1 MEHVDLVLVL
11 LTACVALQVLAARFA
26 VPHPSLLVLGG
37 AALALAPGLPRPGL
51 DPGIIFLIFVP
62 PLLYRASVRA
72 PLREFRRQCWPIF
85 QLSVPLVLVT
95 MVAVALVAHELIPA
109 FPWSAGLVLGA
120 IVSAPDA
127 VAAMAVMRPLRV
139 PPAAAAVLEGEG
151 VFNDATALI
160 AYRMAVAA
168 AVTGAFSLGEAVSEF
183 AWSATLGVALG
194 LLVGC
199 GVLAIRRRVQDL
211 PLVDNSIS
219 LLTPFAAYLPAN
231 ALGASGVLAV
241 VSAGLY
247 VGRHMAKALSPATR
261 IQEDATWSLVTFI
274 LESLVFILV
283 GLDLPHLVQE
293 TGRDA
298 LGRWLGFS
306 VLITLVVIFVRMA
319 WLWPA
324 GTYARRALPDRHRCF
339 HNPRQIALV
348 AWGGIRGAESVV
360 IALAVPHATASGA
373 AFPGRGLIVF
383 ATFGV
388 VFATLVLQGLTLK
401 PLVRLLGLDGD
412 TERAREEAHA
422 RHILALAG
430 LSRLEELEGVDGG
443 PPETVDELRRRHH
456 HRARRWAAREQQL
469 GGEPIVP
476 QHAGDGDDRL
486 HEMPSLHYRR
496 LRVAMIEA
504 ERQAAVMLSEEGVIG
519 ATVLRRIERDLD
531 LEAMLLRDSA
541 GSDRERADS
550 GRAAVRETTRL
561 G

>member
-1 MEHVDLVLVL
+1 MKHIDVVLLL

-37 AALALAPGLPRPGL
+37 AALALVPSLPRPGL
-51 DPGIIFLIFVP
+51 DPGVIFLLFVP

-95 MVAVALVAHELIPA
+95 MIAVALVAHKLMPA
-109 FPWSAGLVLGA
+109 TSWSAGLVLGA
-120 IVSAPDA
+120 IVAAPDA
-127 VAAMAVMRPLRV
+127 VAAMAVMRLVRV
-139 PPAAAAVLEGEG
+139 PPAVSAVIEGEG
-151 VFNDATALI
+151 MFNDATALI

-168 AVTGAFSLGEAVSEF
+168 AVTGAFSLGKALSEF
-183 AWSATLGVALG
+183 AWSATLGLALG
-194 LLVGC
+194 FLVGW
-199 GVLAIRRRVQDL
+199 GALAIRRRVQDL
-211 PLVDNSIS
+211 PLVDNCIS

-241 VSAGLY
+241 ISAGIY

-261 IQEDATWSLVTFI
+261 IQADATWSLVTFI

-293 TGRDA
+293 TGRDV

-306 VLITLVVIFVRMA
+306 ALITLAVIFVRMA

-324 GTYARRALPDRHRCF
+324 GAYARRAVPDRRRSF
-339 HNPRQIALV
+339 RNPRQVALV
-348 AWGGIRGAESVV
+348 AWTGIRGAESVV
-360 IALAVPHATASGA
+360 IALAVPHVTASGA

-412 TERAREEAHA
+412 TERAQEEAHA
-422 RHILALAG
+422 RQVVAMAG
-430 LSRLEELEGVDGG
+430 LSRLEELGSVDGS

-456 HRARRWAAREQQL
+456 HRARRWAAREHQL
-469 GGEPIVP
+469 GGEPMVP
-476 QHAGDGDDRL
+476 QHDGEGDHGL
-486 HEMPSLHYRR
+486 NEIASVHYRR
-496 LRVAMIEA
+496 LRVSMIEA
-504 ERQAAVMLSEEGVIG
+504 ERQAAVRLSEKGVIG
-519 ATVLRRIERDLD
+519 ATVMRLIERDLD
-531 LEAMLLRDSA
+531 LEVILLRDSV
-541 GSDRERADS
+541 GSYWEKTDSSRAS
-550 GRAAVRETTRL
+550 VRKTTWL

>member
-1 MEHVDLVLVL
+1 MKHIDLILVL
-11 LTACVALQVLAARFA
+11 LTACVSLRVLAARFA

-37 AALALAPGLPRPGL
+37 AALALVPGLPRSGLAPGV
-51 DPGIIFLIFVP
+51 IFLIFVP

-72 PLREFRRQCWPIF
+72 PLREFRRQRWPILW
-85 QLSVPLVLVT
+85 LSVPLVLVT
-95 MVAVALVAHELIPA
+95 QAAVALVAHELIPG

-127 VAAMAVMRPLRV
+127 VAAMAVMRRLRV

-151 VFNDATALI
+151 MFNDATALV
-160 AYRMAVAA
+160 AYRIAVTA
-168 AVTGAFSLGEAVSEF
+168 AVTGAFSLGQAASEF
-183 AWSATLGVALG
+183 AWSAALGVALG
-194 LLVGC
+194 LLVGW
-199 GVLAIRRRVQDL
+199 GAIAIRRRVQDL

-241 VSAGLY
+241 ISAGLY

-261 IQEDATWSLVTFI
+261 IQAAATWSLVTFI

-293 TGRDA
+293 TGREA

-306 VLITLVVIFVRMA
+306 ALITLVVIVVRMA

-324 GTYARRALPDRHRCF
+324 YARRALPDRYRCF
-339 HNPRQIALV
+339 RSPRQIALV
-348 AWGGIRGAESVV
+348 AWAGIRGAESVV
-360 IALAVPHATASGA
+360 IALAVPHTTASGA

-383 ATFGV
+383 VTFGV

-422 RHILALAG
+422 RQILALAG

-443 PPETVDELRRRHH
+443 PPETVDDLRRRHH

-469 GGEPIVP
+469 GGAPIVP
-476 QHAGDGDDRL
+476 QGAGDSDDGFS
-486 HEMPSLHYRR
+486 EPSLHYRR
-496 LRVAMIEA
+496 LRGAMMEA
-504 ERQAAVMLSEEGVIG
+504 ERQAAVRLSDEGVIG
-519 ATVLRRIERDLD
+519 AIVLRLVERDLD
-531 LEAMLLRDSA
+531 LEAMLLRDFP
-541 GSDRERADS
+541 GSD
-550 GRAAVRETTRL
+550 
-561 G
+561 

>member
-1 MEHVDLVLVL
+1 MTHIDLVLVL
-11 LTACVALQVLAARFA
+11 LTTCVALQVLAARFA

-37 AALALAPGLPRPGL
+37 AAIALVPGLPRPGL
-51 DPGIIFLIFVP
+51 DPGVIFLIFVP

-72 PLREFRRQCWPIF
+72 PLREFRRQCWPIL

-95 MVAVALVAHELIPA
+95 MVAVALAAHELMPG
-109 FPWSAGLVLGA
+109 FPWSTALVLGA

-127 VAAMAVMRPLRV
+127 VAAMAVMHPLRV

-151 VFNDATALI
+151 MFNDTTALI

-168 AVTGAFSLGEAVSEF
+168 AVTGAFSLGEAAGDF

-194 LLVGC
+194 LLVGW

-247 VGRHMAKALSPATR
+247 VGRHRAKALSPATR
-261 IQEDATWSLVTFI
+261 IQADATWSLVSFI
-274 LESLVFILV
+274 LEGLAFILV
-283 GLDLPHLVQE
+283 GLDLPHLVLE
-293 TGRDA
+293 TGRYA

-306 VLITLVVIFVRMA
+306 ALITLVVILVRMA

-324 GTYARRALPDRHRCF
+324 GAYARRALPDRHQCF
-339 HNPRQIALV
+339 HSPRQIALV
-348 AWGGIRGAESVV
+348 AWAGIRGAESVAT
-360 IALAVPHATASGA
+360 ALAIPHATASGA
-373 AFPGRGLIVF
+373 AFPERGLIIF

-388 VFATLVLQGLTLK
+388 VFATLVLQGFTLK

-412 TERAREEAHA
+412 TEPAREEAHA
-422 RHILALAG
+422 RQVLAMAG

-443 PPETVDELRRRHH
+443 PPETVDDLRRRHH

-469 GGEPIVP
+469 GGEPIIP
-476 QHAGDGDDRL
+476 PHAGDVDDGFS
-486 HEMPSLHYRR
+486 EMPSLDHRR

-504 ERQAAVMLSEEGVIG
+504 ERQAAVRLSEDGVIG
-519 ATVLRRIERDLD
+519 AIVLRRIERDLD
-531 LEAMLLRDSA
+531 LEAMLLQHSA
-541 GSDRERADS
+541 GSDWETADS
-550 GRAAVRETTRL
+550 SRASVRKTTIL